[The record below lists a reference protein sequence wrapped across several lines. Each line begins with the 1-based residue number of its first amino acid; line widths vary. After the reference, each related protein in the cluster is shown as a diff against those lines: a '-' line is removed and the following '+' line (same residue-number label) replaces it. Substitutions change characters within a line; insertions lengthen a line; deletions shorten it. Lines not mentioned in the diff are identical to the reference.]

1 MRPRAAK
8 RLAKRSNRRP
18 NTAVIPSPKPTSPAS
33 DAAPRPAPASKS
45 ERWVT
50 AMGWVALAVFI
61 ALPMCTYVFEAYAGG
76 VVWTIMITSLPVFI
90 VLVGYHRWRRIC
102 PLAFLAQLPARLQH
116 PGTRK
121 AGPWL
126 EAHYYYVASKIQIR
140 TLPDI
145 A

>member
-1 MRPRAAK
+1 M
-8 RLAKRSNRRP
+8 
-18 NTAVIPSPKPTSPAS
+18 
-33 DAAPRPAPASKS
+33 
-45 ERWVT
+45 
-50 AMGWVALAVFI
+50 
-61 ALPMCTYVFEAYAGG
+61 
-76 VVWTIMITSLPVFI
+76 
-90 VLVGYHRWRRIC
+90 
-102 PLAFLAQLPARLQH
+102 AFLAQLPARLQH